1 MMQPESCKSHCS
13 VISRQRPLDS
23 IWEERVLPHGEERGN
38 KKHMLGGVRIPFPFG
53 EGERKPQRT
62 RWKHSFSSD
71 YLSSYTG
78 TFVWLF
84 LMQKLDARPCCHY
97 ETWSAGK
104 FHSRSPFPPPQ
115 SSKNHSHLI
124 LKEAL
129 VDSRDSPV
137 MEFSAMHTKLPASCW
152 RSTAVNLRLLPSRKR
167 RGLSSR
173 GWPL

>member
-104 FHSRSPFPPPQ
+104 FHSRSPFFPPP
-115 SSKNHSHLI
+115 
-124 LKEAL
+124 
-129 VDSRDSPV
+129 
-137 MEFSAMHTKLPASCW
+137 TKKQ
-152 RSTAVNLRLLPSRKR
+152 RSLTLDIEGGIGGLE
-167 RGLSSR
+167 GLSCDGVFGDAHKAPR
-173 GWPL
+173 VLLAIHGGELEVAALQEAARAL